1 MPCPPAQHHHNH
13 GDAAKQ
19 QHGLRHHHQHGLN
32 GALILTALFALVELV
47 AGLMADSLALL
58 ADAGHMVSDIAAL
71 SLAVMAGHIAAR
83 PAHAGMS
90 YGYGRARVL
99 AAQANGLGLWFLCG
113 WISWEAFG
121 RLSETHIVDGGI
133 VLGVA
138 FLGLLVNLISLFLL
152 KDHHDLNSRAA
163 YWHVLGDALGSIAAM
178 LAGLII
184 VLTGWYP
191 IDPLLSF
198 LVAGILAWSGW
209 KLLRETT
216 LLLME
221 GSPESIDIVDLHQGI
236 ENLEHVDGLHHVHLW
251 TLPDG
256 TLAMSAHVEVCDMT
270 RWPDLL
276 PEIQRQLKVQGIRHA
291 TLQPELKNCGD

>member
-1 MPCPPAQHHHNH
+1 MHN
-13 GDAAKQ
+13 
-19 QHGLRHHHQHGLN
+19 HQHGLS
-32 GALILTALFALVELV
+32 GALILTALFALIELI
-47 AGLMADSLALL
+47 AGFMADSLALL

-99 AAQANGLGLWFLCG
+99 AAQTNGLGLWFLCG

-121 RLSETHIVDGGI
+121 RLSKPHVVDGEI
-133 VLGVA
+133 VLSVA
-138 FLGLLVNLISLFLL
+138 FIGLLVNLISLFLL

-163 YWHVLGDALGSIAAM
+163 YWHVLGDELGSIAAM

-184 VLTGWYP
+184 VLTGWNL

-198 LVAGILAWSGW
+198 LVAGILAWGGW
-209 KLLRETT
+209 RLLRETT
-216 LLLME
+216 MLLME

-236 ENLEHVDGLHHVHLW
+236 EDLKHVDGLHHVHLW

-256 TLAMSAHVEVCDMT
+256 TLAMSAHIEVCDMT
-270 RWPDLL
+270 LWPDLL
-276 PEIQRQLKVQGIRHA
+276 PEIQRQLKIQGIQHA
-291 TLQPELKNCGD
+291 TLQPELKNCED